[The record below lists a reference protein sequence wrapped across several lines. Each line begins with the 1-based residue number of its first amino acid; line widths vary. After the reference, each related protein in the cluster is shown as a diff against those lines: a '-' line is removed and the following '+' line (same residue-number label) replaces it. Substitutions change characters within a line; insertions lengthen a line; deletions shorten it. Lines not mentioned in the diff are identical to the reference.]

1 MTITESGRRYA
12 GETIEGVADA
22 GTLSTAIA
30 VLQASPRPGN
40 ASTWAIDGSRV
51 DSTGHTGRD

>member
-1 MTITESGRRYA
+1 MTTTKSGRRYA
-12 GETIEGVADA
+12 GETIDGGADA
-22 GTLSTAIA
+22 GTLSTTTA